1 MKKLIT
7 HHLPAM
13 RLHLAGG
20 LLLIALHSVTACRK
34 SSGIS
39 ANKQDSIPNSR
50 KIKVNA
56 ELDSD
61 DYIKIF
67 KGNTEGYHSYRIPS
81 IVRTVT
87 NHVLIAI
94 CEGRDSSNFDYGNI
108 NIVCKRSLDNGAT
121 WQPIQ
126 AIAGP
131 GNFTDGNPTAVVDP
145 TTNTV
150 WIVYLHS
157 DQSHYTH
164 LDANGDTYYKAFAPG
179 DRRVMVVY
187 STDEGATWS
196 TPKDITATTT
206 PSTIAQD
213 YIGPGIG
220 IYKAHGSNAGTLIIP
235 AYGRNIY
242 STDHG
247 ASWLYSPIDSG
258 TFRST
263 ETTIVEK
270 LDGTLM
276 RNDRATS
283 KQDYA
288 RRVATGS
295 LSDHFPGVNWFS
307 DPNLPDPKS
316 EASILRYN
324 DPKPNR
330 IMFLNS
336 ASTSTRTAMQVK
348 ITYNEGQSW
357 PISRAFTNHGS
368 GKLGGYSSMVKT
380 ADNNI
385 GALIEYN
392 ENDDIKT
399 RWHMSIEFHK
409 FGLPWILN
417 GATEPA
423 GY

>member
-1 MKKLIT
+1 MNK
-7 HHLPAM
+7 HFPN
-13 RLHLAGG
+13 RLRPM
-20 LLLIALHSVTACRK
+20 LLNFTASLFLLTSLSVTSCKK
-34 SSGIS
+34 SAAI
-39 ANKQDSIPNSR
+39 NS
-50 KIKVNA
+50 
-56 ELDSD
+56 SD
-61 DYIKIF
+61 PTAGNGNMQTAAGLSTDTYTKIF
-67 KGNTEGYHSYRIPS
+67 TGNTEGYHSYRIPS

-94 CEGRDSSNFDYGNI
+94 CEARDSSNFDYGNI

-145 TTNTV
+145 TTNYV
-150 WIVYLHS
+150 WIIYLHS

-164 LDANGDTYYKAFAPG
+164 LDANGNTYYKAFAPG
-179 DRRVMVVY
+179 DRRVMVVH
-187 STDEGATWS
+187 SENEGVSWS
-196 TPKDITATTT
+196 APLDITSTTT

-213 YIGPGIG
+213 YIGPGVG
-220 IYKAHGSNAGTLIIP
+220 IYKAHGTDAGDLIIP

-242 STDHG
+242 STNHG
-247 ASWLYSPIDSG
+247 TSWTYSPITNG
-258 TFRST
+258 TAQST
-263 ETTIVEK
+263 ESTIIEK
-270 LDGTLM
+270 LDGTLI

-283 KQDYA
+283 SQDLA
-288 RRVATGS
+288 RRIAMGS
-295 LSDHFPGVNWFS
+295 LSDHFPTWTS
-307 DPNLPDPKS
+307 DAHLPDPKC
-316 EASILRYN
+316 EGSIMRYN
-324 DPKPNR
+324 DPAPNR

-336 ASTSTRTAMQVK
+336 ASTTTRTAMQVK
-348 ITYNEGQSW
+348 ITYNEGTTWQN
-357 PISRAFTNHGS
+357 SRSFTNHGT

-380 ADNNI
+380 YDDNI

-417 GATEPA
+417 GNTEPA

>member
-1 MKKLIT
+1 MKKQFLQK
-7 HHLPAM
+7 LRAA
-13 RLHLAGG
+13 RLCFVPG
-20 LLLIALHSVTACRK
+20 LLFIILSGSACKK
-34 SSGIS
+34 SGVLL
-39 ANKQDSIPNSR
+39 ANGADTSKNGGKLQ
-50 KIKVNA
+50 VNA
-56 ELDSD
+56 GLDTD
-61 DYIKIF
+61 KYVKIF
-67 KGNTEGYHSYRIPS
+67 TGNTEGYHSYRIPS
-81 IVRTVT
+81 IVRTNT

-108 NIVCKRSLDNGAT
+108 NIVCKRSLDDGTT

-179 DRRVMVVY
+179 DRRVMVVS
-187 STDEGATWS
+187 STDEGAHWS
-196 TPKDITATTT
+196 TPKDITSTTT

-213 YIGPGIG
+213 YVGPGVG
-220 IYKAHGSNAGTLIIP
+220 IYKAHGANAGALIIP

-247 ASWLYSPIDSG
+247 ANWTYSPIDSG
-258 TFRST
+258 TSRST
-263 ETTIVEK
+263 ESTIVEK

-276 RNDRATS
+276 RNDRATT
-283 KQDYA
+283 KQAYA

-295 LSDHFPGVNWFS
+295 LSDHFPGINWFS
-307 DPNLPDPKS
+307 DANLPDPKS
-316 EASILRYN
+316 EGSILRYN

-357 PISRAFTNHGS
+357 QMSRSFTNHGT
-368 GKLGGYSSMVKT
+368 GKLGGYSSLVKT
-380 ADNNI
+380 GDNNV

-399 RWHMSIEFHK
+399 RWHLSIEFHK

-417 GATEPA
+417 GQTEPV